1 MTGFLGTVINSYVQT
16 LIDTACARG
25 ADRNEMLRPLQ
36 GETSILDQP
45 GKRLSMNLMTRLWQ
59 HIAEVTADPDLGLH
73 VGEAIRPG
81 SFHILAPVIMNCET
95 LYDTIEMVVR
105 YQSLV
110 SEGGVI
116 DCIKAEA
123 GMKLTYTPGSFPIPM
138 TRFQIECIF
147 SGIVTFTRWL
157 LNNDISP
164 CEVNFVHTV
173 PHGHDEYKRIFR
185 CPVVFGHNENAMV
198 IASTFLNLK
207 IPHADPDLRRHH
219 QEMADRFM
227 VHQTN
232 EHKII
237 IELEELLHSWQDS
250 GRLSLAK
257 AAEALKLSP
266 RTLQRRLQKA
276 ASSFH
281 EVQNNV
287 LMSKAHDLL
296 LSTDL
301 PVSRIAEDLGYLNN
315 SSFHRRFKNWYGM
328 TPHTYR
334 QKALGKRA

>member
-110 SEGGVI
+110 SEGGTI
-116 DCIKAEA
+116 ECNSSDKGI
-123 GMKLTYTPGSFPIPM
+123 KLTYTPASFPIPM

-147 SGIVTFTRWL
+147 AGIVTFTRWL
-157 LNNDISP
+157 LNRKISP
-164 CEVNFVHTV
+164 SEVNFIHTIHH
-173 PHGHDEYKRIFR
+173 PSSEYTRIFR
-185 CPVVFGHNENAMV
+185 CPVSFGKNENMMV
-198 IASTFLNLK
+198 IGTEYLNLK
-207 IPHADPDLRRHH
+207 IPHADPDLRKHH
-219 QEMADRFM
+219 QEIAERFM
-227 VHQTN
+227 KHRKHENKVIN
-232 EHKII
+232 
-237 IELEELLHSWQDS
+237 ELEELLYIRHEN
-250 GRLSLAK
+250 GRLSLAN
-257 AAEALKLSP
+257 AADAMKISP
-266 RTLQRRLQKA
+266 RTLQRRLQKVS
-276 ASSFH
+276 SSFN
-281 EVQNNV
+281 EVQNNI

-296 LSTDL
+296 LSTDM
-301 PVSRIAEDLGYLNN
+301 PVSRIGETLGYLNT

-328 TPHTYR
+328 PPHKYR
-334 QKALGKRA
+334 QKASRERE